1 MPGSFANLIELREFL
16 DERVLRY
23 ERPEFIKDD
32 PVLVPH
38 RYTHRPDIEIAGLF
52 AAVLAW
58 GQRPVI
64 LRNAGE
70 ILRRMD
76 GKPHE
81 FVLHHSLQDLRQLE
95 GFLHRTFNDTDLLYF
110 VHFLQ
115 HWYRQHDSLESL
127 FTPVTGASDIT
138 SGLIR
143 FHQTFFSLPDAPRR
157 TQKHIATPAR
167 NSACKR
173 INMYLRWMVRSS
185 RGGVDFGLWKS
196 IRTDQ
201 LICPIDLHVE
211 RVARKLGLIRAKAM
225 NWKTAVALTEKL
237 KQLDPLDPVKYDYAL
252 FGLGVVEN
260 YALAAARRKRSLM
273 ARPKP

>member
-1 MPGSFANLIELREFL
+1 MPKLFASLAELREFL
-16 DERVLRY
+16 DERVQRY

-32 PVLVPH
+32 PVLIPH
-38 RYTHRPDIEIAGLF
+38 RYTHYPDIEIAGLF
-52 AAVLAW
+52 ASVLAW

-64 LRNAGE
+64 LRNASE

-76 GKPHE
+76 DKPHD
-81 FVLHHSLQDLRQLE
+81 FVLHHAPKELKQLE
-95 GFLHRTFNDTDLLYF
+95 GFVHRTFNDTDLLYF
-110 VHFLQ
+110 VHFLK
-115 HWYRQHDSLESL
+115 HWYLKHDSLEPL
-127 FTPVTGASDIT
+127 FTPASGEHDVT

-143 FHQTFFSLPDAPRR
+143 FHQVFFGLPEAPRR

-173 INMYLRWMVRSS
+173 INMYLRWMVRSN

-196 IRTDQ
+196 IRPDQ

-211 RVARKLGLIRAKAM
+211 RVARKLGLIRAKTI
-225 NWKTAVALTEKL
+225 NWNTALALTEKL
-237 KQLDPLDPVKYDYAL
+237 RLLDPLDPVKYDYAL

-260 YALAAARRKRSLM
+260 YTLAAARRKRSLM